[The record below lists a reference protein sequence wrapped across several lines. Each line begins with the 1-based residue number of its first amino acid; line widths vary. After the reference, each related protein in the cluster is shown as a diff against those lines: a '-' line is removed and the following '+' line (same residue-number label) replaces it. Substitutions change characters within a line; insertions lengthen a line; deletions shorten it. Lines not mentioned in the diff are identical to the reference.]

1 MKSESKRSFPLKA
14 IMILASVFVF
24 GMITGAATLTLVV
37 KNSLQRV
44 VLSETPVPPV
54 KRALDRIEKSLARE
68 LDLDT
73 GEQARIR
80 AELEQTADTLFVL
93 RRESFAGFRQ
103 EIRGTI
109 QRIEETLP
117 PEKHERLNE
126 IARDR
131 FAPWGI
137 Y

>member
-1 MKSESKRSFPLKA
+1 MKSESQRSFPLKA
-14 IMILASVFVF
+14 VVLLAAVFVF

-44 VLSETPVPPV
+44 VLSETPAPPV
-54 KRALDRIEKSLARE
+54 KKALDRIENSLAGD
-68 LDLDT
+68 LDLNAE
-73 GEQARIR
+73 EQARIR
-80 AELEQTADTLFVL
+80 TELDQTAEKLFVL
-93 RRESFAGFRQ
+93 RRESFAEFRR
-103 EIRGTI
+103 EIRETI
-109 QRIEETLP
+109 QRIEATLP

>member
-1 MKSESKRSFPLKA
+1 MKSESQRSFPLKA
-14 IMILASVFVF
+14 VIILAGVFVF
-24 GMITGAATLTLVV
+24 GMITGATTLTLVV
-37 KNSLQRV
+37 KSSLQRV

-80 AELEQTADTLFVL
+80 AELEQTADKLFVL

-109 QRIEETLP
+109 QRIQESLP
-117 PEKHERLNE
+117 PEKHERFNE